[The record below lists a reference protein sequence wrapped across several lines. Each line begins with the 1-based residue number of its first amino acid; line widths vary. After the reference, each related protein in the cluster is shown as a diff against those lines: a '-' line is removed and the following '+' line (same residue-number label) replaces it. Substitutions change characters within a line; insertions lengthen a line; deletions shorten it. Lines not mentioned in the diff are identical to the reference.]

1 MTMASLEASATQDRP
16 GRIARWKNAMQGA
29 LPAPSLVVF
38 GSAGWGAILMISALA
53 GIWLRNGLI
62 VANPFAIGSVF
73 FYGGALAFAPSFW
86 LAALIL
92 RRRAAIVRF
101 IGCTLIIAFGSHL
114 ATSAIFA
121 LQYRVFY
128 AHWHASFPNIV
139 WFFQLA
145 FTSAGAVFTFT
156 VGSLHY
162 YYWPV
167 SCLAFLGF
175 GLWFAF
181 RGRAKAH

>member
-1 MTMASLEASATQDRP
+1 MEAPVVQ
-16 GRIARWKNAMQGA
+16 GRDGRFARWLESAGDA
-29 LPAPSLVVF
+29 LPSPSVVVF
-38 GSAGWGAILMISALA
+38 GSAGWGAIVMLSALA
-53 GIWLRNGLI
+53 GIWLRNGLF
-62 VANPFAIGSVF
+62 VANPFAIASVF
-73 FYGGALAFAPSFW
+73 FYGGALAFLP
-86 LAALIL
+86 ALW
-92 RRRAAIVRF
+92 F
-101 IGCTLIIAFGSHL
+101 MTLAFGGRGKIARFVCGTLVIAAMTHL
-114 ATSAIFA
+114 GASAIFA

-128 AHWHASFPNIV
+128 AQWHASFPNIV

-162 YYWPV
+162 YYWPA

-175 GLWFAF
+175 GAWFAY